1 LITLIGDIGGTQ
13 ARFSLAEAGRFGAVV
28 TQRVADHPTPLA
40 AMQAALAE
48 LGPARTAILAIAG
61 PIEGDHARLTNGSW
75 AFDAPALAAA
85 LGLAHL
91 RLVNDLEAMAWAL
104 PALTA
109 ADVESWQEGQPARGA
124 PQAIIAPG
132 TGLGVAGFL
141 PGHGALATEAGHVG
155 FAPRDATEA
164 ALLAWLQARQGA
176 VSAEDFLSG
185 LGLIALHDGLAELRG
200 AALPRRDGA
209 EISAAAEAGCP
220 VAREAIAVFGQ
231 ALGGFC
237 GDVALS
243 LGARGGV
250 YLAGGVAQA
259 LAQALPRAAFL
270 ERFQDRPRMRAY
282 LARIPVRLIRHPQP
296 GLLGLAAMA
305 QSQAMPAGSAPPPA

>member
-1 LITLIGDIGGTQ
+1 MTTLIGDIGGTQ
-13 ARFSLAEAGRFGAVV
+13 ARFALAEGGAFGQVV
-28 TQRVADHPTPLA
+28 TQRVADHPTAREALR
-40 AMQAALAE
+40 AALGA
-48 LGPARTAILAIAG
+48 LGPAQAAILAIAG
-61 PIEGDHARLTNGSW
+61 PIEGDHARLTNGDW
-75 AFDAPALAAA
+75 EFDAPALAAA
-85 LGLAHL
+85 LGVARL
-91 RLVNDLEAMAWAL
+91 RLMNDLEAMAWAL

-109 ADVESWQEGQPARGA
+109 ADVEPWQEGIGTPGA

-141 PGHGALATEAGHVG
+141 PGHGALATEAGHMG

-176 VSAEDFLSG
+176 VSVEDFLSG
-185 LGLIALHDGLAELRG
+185 IGLVTLHDGLAELRG

-209 EISAAAEAGCP
+209 EISAAAASGCP
-220 VAREAIAVFGQ
+220 VAREAVAVFGQ

-237 GDVALS
+237 GDVVLA

-259 LAQALPRAAFL
+259 LAGMLPRAGFL
-270 ERFQDRPRMRAY
+270 ERLQDRPRMRGY

-296 GLLGLAAMA
+296 GLLGLAQLALKA
-305 QSQAMPAGSAPPPA
+305 